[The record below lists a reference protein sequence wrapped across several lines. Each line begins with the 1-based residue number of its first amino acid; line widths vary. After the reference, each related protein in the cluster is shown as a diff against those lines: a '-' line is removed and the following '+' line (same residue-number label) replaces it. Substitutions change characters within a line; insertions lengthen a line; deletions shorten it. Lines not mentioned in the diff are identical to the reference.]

1 MIISSFILAVIF
13 LYIINCFRKQE
24 IERLNGNNQA
34 MQEEM
39 ARTWK
44 KLDEK
49 ENIIKEVREYIK
61 KDTRW
66 FDSEYASI
74 YGELCDC
81 AGANDTRLEVLVNPS
96 NLLKILDKEVN

>member
-1 MIISSFILAVIF
+1 MSEEIKENIKAY
-13 LYIINCFRKQE
+13 YIGSDIDKV
-24 IERLNGNNQA
+24 
-34 MQEEM
+34 
-39 ARTWK
+39 
-44 KLDEK
+44 LDYIQQK

-96 NLLKILDKEVN
+96 NLLKILDEEKV